1 MRRLTAALCAGL
13 AVWCALEAVLSTIA
27 TAPMAVAAQTIER
40 GAVIRADDVQ
50 IISAPQ
56 SLIGPSILTQV
67 EQVTGKVAQITI
79 EVNDPIST
87 HMARDAPLAPTGTTV
102 IEVRLASNP
111 EELLA
116 GDRVRLV
123 SAVGCEGEE
132 CTLTDDAL
140 VMGAHISDSEDYGY
154 GSASSNGNVL
164 SQGVQTVSFAMDPQ
178 AAARVMA
185 LQEAGAI
192 MAVMR

>member
-1 MRRLTAALCAGL
+1 M
-13 AVWCALEAVLSTIA
+13 
-27 TAPMAVAAQTIER
+27 
-40 GAVIRADDVQ
+40 
-50 IISAPQ
+50 
-56 SLIGPSILTQV
+56 
-67 EQVTGKVAQITI
+67 TGKVAQITI